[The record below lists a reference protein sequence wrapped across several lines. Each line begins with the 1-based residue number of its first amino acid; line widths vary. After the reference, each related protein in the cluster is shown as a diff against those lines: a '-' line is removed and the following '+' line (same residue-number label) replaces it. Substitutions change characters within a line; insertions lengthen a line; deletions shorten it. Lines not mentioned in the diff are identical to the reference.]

1 MKKLIII
8 FTVIFIISII
18 AIKIIYKEQTV
29 AILGYHSFIETEKR
43 IEQNIT
49 DNMIMDIANF
59 EEQLKY
65 LNKHNYKTL
74 TLKEFECF
82 HQGKCKIPRK
92 SILITMDDGYQSN
105 YELAFPLLKKYN
117 MNAVVFYLGINED
130 GKHELYMDKN
140 TLLKIKENYPNIDI
154 ASHSYNLHTEGA
166 INQSKD
172 KLIKD
177 IKAQKKI
184 VNSNYYAYPFGA
196 HNKNMI
202 EALKEEGYTMAFTF
216 GPGKEHRK
224 ASTNDNQYK
233 IPRLNISND
242 MPLWKFIVRIKMPH

>member
-82 HQGKCKIPRK
+82 HQGK
-92 SILITMDDGYQSN
+92 
-105 YELAFPLLKKYN
+105 LKPVY
-117 MNAVVFYLGINED
+117 
-130 GKHELYMDKN
+130 
-140 TLLKIKENYPNIDI
+140 
-154 ASHSYNLHTEGA
+154 
-166 INQSKD
+166 
-172 KLIKD
+172 
-177 IKAQKKI
+177 
-184 VNSNYYAYPFGA
+184 
-196 HNKNMI
+196 
-202 EALKEEGYTMAFTF
+202 
-216 GPGKEHRK
+216 
-224 ASTNDNQYK
+224 
-233 IPRLNISND
+233 
-242 MPLWKFIVRIKMPH
+242 